1 VTAYA
6 FEIRGGTACQ
16 RCGVFVTVVMA
27 CHHNTRLCNP
37 CAFYEPC
44 ARCDGE
50 RFEAQFAERYSD
62 DDEEDDEE
70 EPPARASTRRID
82 DIKDRRLS

>member
-1 VTAYA
+1 MTAYA

-27 CHHNTRLCNP
+27 CHHNTRLCNQ

-44 ARCDGE
+44 ERCDW
-50 RFEAQFAERYSD
+50 ERYSAQYGGDD
-62 DDEEDDEE
+62 DDEESEE
-70 EPPARASTRRID
+70 CSNLRTSKRRTD
-82 DIKDRRLS
+82 DIKDGRLS